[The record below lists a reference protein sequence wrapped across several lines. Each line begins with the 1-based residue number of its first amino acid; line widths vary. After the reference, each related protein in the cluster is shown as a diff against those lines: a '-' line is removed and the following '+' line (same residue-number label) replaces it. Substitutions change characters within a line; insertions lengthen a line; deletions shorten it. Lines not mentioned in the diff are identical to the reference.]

1 MLDVPFSVPGHV
13 PQVCHRRVAGQHLQ
27 NEQMKRADRSELAF
41 TPDMS
46 GRSKRI
52 EDGWFGKILVQI
64 I

>member
-1 MLDVPFSVPGHV
+1 
-13 PQVCHRRVAGQHLQ
+13 
-27 NEQMKRADRSELAF
+27 MKRADRSELAF

-64 I
+64 V